1 MSLTLQD
8 VDRLAHLAR
17 LALDGP
23 TAERMLG
30 QLNAF
35 FDIVEQMKA
44 VHTTGVAPLAHP
56 AEVFDHVSLR
66 LRDDVVSE
74 PDRREANQAS
84 APAVEDGLYLVP
96 RVIE

>member
-17 LALDGP
+17 LALDRP

-44 VHTTGVAPLAHP
+44 VDTTGVTPLAHP
-56 AEVFDHVSLR
+56 AEVFTDVSLR
-66 LRDDVVSE
+66 LRDDVVTE
-74 PDRREANQAS
+74 PNQREASQAS

>member
-1 MSLTLQD
+1 MSLTLHD

-35 FDIVEQMKA
+35 FAIVEQMQA
-44 VHTTGVAPLAHP
+44 VDTTGVAPLAHP
-56 AEVFDHVSLR
+56 AEVFTDVALR
-66 LRDDVVSE
+66 LRDDVV
-74 PDRREANQAS
+74 RESDNRAANQAS

>member
-8 VDRLAHLAR
+8 VDRLARLAR
-17 LALDGP
+17 LALDAP
-23 TAERMLG
+23 TAQRMHG

-35 FDIVEQMKA
+35 FAIVEQMQA
-44 VHTTGVAPLAHP
+44 VDTTGVAPLAHP
-56 AEVFDHVSLR
+56 AELFADMSLR
-66 LRDDVVSE
+66 LRDDVVAE
-74 PDRREANQAS
+74 RNQREVNQAS

>member
-44 VHTTGVAPLAHP
+44 VDTTGVAPLAHP

>member
-44 VHTTGVAPLAHP
+44 VDTTGVVPLAHP
-56 AEVFDHVSLR
+56 VEVFTDVALR

>member
-1 MSLTLQD
+1 MALTLQD

-17 LALDGP
+17 LALDRP

-35 FDIVEQMKA
+35 FDIVEQMRA
-44 VHTTGVAPLAHP
+44 VDTNGVEPLAHP
-56 AEVFDHVSLR
+56 AEVFESVRLR
-66 LRDDVVSE
+66 LRDDVVTE
-74 PDRREANQAS
+74 PNQREANQAS
-84 APAVEDGLYLVP
+84 APAVEGGLYLVP

>member
-1 MSLTLQD
+1 MSLTLQE

-23 TAERMLG
+23 TAERVLG

-44 VHTTGVAPLAHP
+44 VDTAGVVPLAHP

-66 LRDDVVSE
+66 LRDDAVSE
-74 PDRREANQAS
+74 PDRRAANQAS

>member
-17 LALDGP
+17 LALDRP

-35 FDIVEQMKA
+35 FNIVEQMKA
-44 VHTTGVAPLAHP
+44 VDTTGVTPLAHP
-56 AEVFDHVSLR
+56 AEVFTDVSLR
-66 LRDDVVSE
+66 LRDDVVTE
-74 PDRREANQAS
+74 PNQREAYQAS

>member
-44 VHTTGVAPLAHP
+44 VDTTGVVPLAHP
-56 AEVFDHVSLR
+56 VEVFTDVALR

-84 APAVEDGLYLVP
+84 APAVEDGLYIVP

>member
-17 LALDGP
+17 LALDRP

-44 VHTTGVAPLAHP
+44 VDTTGVAPMAHP
-56 AEVFDHVSLR
+56 LGGR
-66 LRDDVVSE
+66 
-74 PDRREANQAS
+74 PAS
-84 APAVEDGLYLVP
+84 RTE
-96 RVIE
+96 

>member
-44 VHTTGVAPLAHP
+44 VDTTGVVPLAHP
-56 AEVFDHVSLR
+56 VEVFTDVALR

-74 PDRREANQAS
+74 PDRPEANQAS

>member
-17 LALDGP
+17 LALDRP

-44 VHTTGVAPLAHP
+44 VDTTGVTPLAHP
-56 AEVFDHVSLR
+56 AEVFTDVSLR
-66 LRDDVVSE
+66 LRDDVVTE
-74 PDRREANQAS
+74 PNQREAYQAS

>member
-35 FDIVEQMKA
+35 FDIVERMKA
-44 VHTTGVAPLAHP
+44 VDTTGVVPLAHP
-56 AEVFDHVSLR
+56 AEVFTDVALR
-66 LRDDVVSE
+66 LRDDVASE
-74 PDRREANQAS
+74 PDCRAANQAS